1 MSDLNTIFENI
12 NREFKN
18 FTNEL
23 SINVLR
29 EDWYRLKQENEEL
42 RKKIME
48 YEQEDYEH
56 QMSLVEELRED
67 TLSYRDASVF
77 TVLMDLVNGN
87 GEEEVRMILESVIDL
102 IKKHEQ

>member
-23 SINVLR
+23 SIDVLR
-29 EDWYRLKQENEEL
+29 EDWYRLKKENEEL

-67 TLSYRDASVF
+67 ILSYRDASVF
-77 TVLMDLVNGN
+77 TVLMDMVDSNGD
-87 GEEEVRMILESVIDL
+87 EEVRMILETVIDL